1 MPIIERASGT
11 LDLFED
17 IVSLGGP
24 DERLGALVVFV
35 DVVSD
40 GHDQFFGIVKDA
52 ATQSILCEVPEEE
65 FPHVKP

>member
-17 IVSLGGP
+17 IGSLGGP

-35 DVVSD
+35 DVFSD
-40 GHDQFFGIVKDA
+40 SHNQFFSIVKDA
-52 ATQSILCEVPEEE
+52 ASQPVLCEVPKET
-65 FPHVKP
+65 FDHV